1 MKRIFEKNRI
11 EKALAESKYREML
24 ERLPVELFLTEYEVG
39 EFLPPPDKRNHLLQI
54 VVEGSLSIYFIR
66 DDGSSYALAI
76 SRKDELIGEMEFF
89 GESRTDGIFAE
100 VTQKLICMAFSTTA
114 NRSTLLNDAG
124 LLSAI
129 AESLID
135 TIKTITMQNAAP
147 PSLQER
153 AYSYMLYKCEG
164 KQLKGV
170 EKAAF
175 QLHCSARQLQRI
187 LNAFVQDGVARKI
200 GKGAYELC

>member
-1 MKRIFEKNRI
+1 MKRIYEKDRI
-11 EKALAESKYREML
+11 GKALAQSKYREML
-24 ERLPVELFLTEYEVG
+24 ERLPVELFLIEYETG
-39 EFLPPPDKRNHLLQI
+39 EFLPPPDRENHLLQI

-66 DDGSSYALAI
+66 NDGSSYALAI
-76 SRKDELIGEMEFF
+76 SQKDELIGEMEFF

-100 VTQKLICMAFSTTA
+100 VTQTLICLAFSTTA
-114 NRSTLLNDAG
+114 NRSALLKDAG

-135 TIKTITMQNAAP
+135 TIKMITMQNAAP
-147 PSLQER
+147 SSLRER

-164 KQLKGV
+164 GQLKGV

-175 QLHCSARQLQRI
+175 QLHCSPRQLQRV
-187 LNAFVQDGVARKI
+187 LNAFVQDGVAKRI

>member
-1 MKRIFEKNRI
+1 MKRIYEKGRI
-11 EKALAESKYREML
+11 EKALAQSRYREML
-24 ERLPVELFLTEYEVG
+24 ERLPVELFLIEYEAG
-39 EFLPPPDKRNHLLQI
+39 EFLPPSDEENPLLQI

-76 SRKDELIGEMEFF
+76 SQKDALLGEMEFF

-100 VTQKLICMAFSTTA
+100 VTQKLTCLAFSTAA
-114 NRSTLLNDAG
+114 NRSALLQDAG

-129 AESLID
+129 AKSLID
-135 TIKTITMQNAAP
+135 TVKTITMQNVAP
-147 PSLQER
+147 PSLRER
-153 AYSYMLYKCEG
+153 TYSYMLYKCEG

-175 QLHCSARQLQRI
+175 QLHCSPRQLQRV
-187 LNAFVQDGVARKI
+187 LNAFVQDGIAKKI
-200 GKGAYELC
+200 GKGSFELC

>member
-1 MKRIFEKNRI
+1 MKRIYQKDRI
-11 EKALAESKYREML
+11 EKALAQSKYRELL
-24 ERLPVELFLTEYEVG
+24 ERLPVELFLTEYEEG
-39 EFLPPPDKRNHLLQI
+39 EFLPPPAQENHLLQI
-54 VVEGSLSIYFIR
+54 VVEGSLSIYYIR

-76 SRKDELIGEMEFF
+76 SQKDELIGEMEFF
-89 GESRTDGIFAE
+89 GESRTDGISAE
-100 VTQKLICMAFSTTA
+100 VTQKLICLAFSTTA
-114 NRSTLLNDAG
+114 NRSELLKDAG
-124 LLSAI
+124 LLCAI

-135 TIKTITMQNAAP
+135 TIKMITMQNAAP

-175 QLHCSARQLQRI
+175 QLHCSPRQLQRI
-187 LNAFVQDGVARKI
+187 LNTFVQEGVAKKI
-200 GKGAYELC
+200 GKGSYALC

>member
-1 MKRIFEKNRI
+1 M
-11 EKALAESKYREML
+11 
-24 ERLPVELFLTEYEVG
+24 G
-39 EFLPPPDKRNHLLQI
+39 EFLPPVDKENQLLQI

-76 SRKDELIGEMEFF
+76 SQKDGLIGEMEFF
-89 GESRTDGIFAE
+89 GGSRTDGIFAE
-100 VTQKLICMAFSTTA
+100 VTQKLICLAFSTTA
-114 NRSTLLNDAG
+114 NRSALLKDAG

-147 PSLQER
+147 PSLRER
-153 AYSYMLYKCEG
+153 ACSYMLYKCEG
-164 KQLKGV
+164 RQLKGV

-175 QLHCSARQLQRI
+175 QLHCSPRQLQRV
-187 LNAFVQDGVARKI
+187 LNAFVQDGIAKKI